1 MSARAAGGLVLGAEP
16 RVQLL
21 PPIVKQRAR
30 IRETRRLLVLLVIL
44 AVVIVAGG
52 VTYGVYQSARAQLE
66 LAAIQVQT
74 QSLLAQQAEY
84 AEGARVAGL
93 VQVSKDAQLL
103 VTSGEVDWVQVVGE
117 VRSYLPSGTS
127 LHSVEVVAPAPWEPP
142 LVPEG
147 PLRASRIATLQMTVS
162 SSSYD
167 LAALFA
173 SMVGDHAAVAD
184 VRILSSTLDAGRYLT
199 VVALTLDSDALAT
212 RFADTA
218 ADVTDE
224 DGASGDTATPTP
236 TPTPTATEG
245 ATP

>member
-1 MSARAAGGLVLGAEP
+1 MSARTAGGLVLGAEP

-21 PPIVKQRAR
+21 PPIVRQRAKL
-30 IRETRRLLVLLVIL
+30 RETRRLLVLLIIL
-44 AVVIVAGG
+44 SVVVVAGG
-52 VTYGVYQSARAQLE
+52 VSFGVYQSARAQLE
-66 LAAIQVQT
+66 FAAIQAQT
-74 QSLLAQQAEY
+74 QDILAQQAEY

-103 VTSGEVDWVQVVGE
+103 VTSGEVDWVQLVGE
-117 VRSYLPSGTS
+117 VRSYLPGGAD
-127 LHSVEVVAPAPWEPP
+127 LHSVELAAPAPWEPQ

-147 PLRASRIATLQMTVS
+147 PLRASRIATFQITVA

-173 SMVGDHAAVAD
+173 SAVGDHAAVAD
-184 VRILSSTLDAGRYLT
+184 VRIQSSTLDAGRYLT

-212 RFADTA
+212 RFVEDA
-218 ADVTDE
+218 AGTSGE
-224 DGASGDTATPTP
+224 DGASGDITTP